1 MTRDEQHT
9 GAIHPTSDEL
19 DNCQVSVL
27 EKAVDKLLRFG
38 ELVGVTPEEMIR
50 LLDSGLTIGEL
61 LTYLTSRKPSP
72 SKCPLTRQNQN
83 ANMLE

>member
-1 MTRDEQHT
+1 MTPDEQNS
-9 GAIHPTSDEL
+9 GASQPTSDDF

-27 EKAVDKLLRFG
+27 EKAVDKLLRFA

-61 LTYLTSRKPSP
+61 LNYLTSRKPSP